1 MPFDWNDARYLI
13 AVARAG
19 STLGAA
25 RSLGVNQT
33 TVARRIEALEQDL
46 GIALFE
52 RRADG
57 YRVTER
63 GREALLLVQP
73 MEQAA
78 TALLEASQAWRRDI
92 AGVVRITTT
101 EILATSV
108 LAPLLSRLRDTQ
120 PALQVDLVADDR
132 RLDPL
137 RGEVDIAIRVG
148 SEPQDPGLVRRRLG
162 QSVWTLFCS
171 RSYADRHGVPHDLNA
186 LRHHAIIAG
195 SGSLAGLSSLLWL
208 RGLAPDAPVALR
220 CNSVPNLVAA
230 VGAGVGIGP
239 LPYFISA
246 DNPDLIRVL
255 PDLDDTPRG
264 DVWLIYP
271 ESLRQSPPVKF
282 LVAALAE
289 TFATVRDRMAGRG
302 PHWQEA

>member
-1 MPFDWNDARYLI
+1 MAFDWNDARYLI

-57 YRVTER
+57 YRLTDR
-63 GREALLLVQP
+63 GREALRLAEPL
-73 MEQAA
+73 EQAA
-78 TALLEASQAWRRDI
+78 TSLLEASQAWRREI

-120 PALQVDLVADDR
+120 PAMQVDLVADDR

-148 SEPQDPGLVRRRLG
+148 SEPKDPGLVRRRLG

-171 RSYADRHGVPHDLNA
+171 RSYAERHGVPHDLNT
-186 LRHHAIIAG
+186 LQRHAIIAG
-195 SGSLAGLSSLLWL
+195 SGSLTRLSSLLWL
-208 RGLAPDAPVALR
+208 RRLAPDAPVALQ

-239 LPYFISA
+239 LPYFVTA

-255 PDLDDTPRG
+255 PDLDDTPSG

-271 ESLRQSPPVKF
+271 ESLRHSPPTRL

-289 TFATVRDRMAGRG
+289 TFAAVRDRMAGRG
-302 PHWQEA
+302 PHWRDA